1 MSVRKAHLD
10 PLAVGLLLACFV
22 FWGFQQVLVKATLAE
37 VAPVFQSALRL
48 AGATV
53 LLLLWCAWRGVR
65 LFERDG
71 TLGAG
76 LLAGT
81 LFALE
86 FVCLFIGLQY
96 GSASRLTL
104 FLYTSPLWV
113 AVLVPW
119 VAKTEHLSRTQWLGL
134 ALAFGAV
141 ALTLREGL
149 TVAGQPLQ
157 WLGDL
162 LGLAAGM
169 FWGLTTVV
177 IRSSSLSRISA
188 EKLLFYQVGLSAVVL
203 PLISWGLGEPWH
215 ASFSAFAATS
225 LVLQIGVGAF
235 ASYLVWM
242 WILGRYPATKVSVFA
257 FLTPVFALVFA
268 ALWLGE
274 AVTPTLLA
282 ALALVG
288 AGITL
293 VNRGAHP
300 LAKS

>member
-1 MSVRKAHLD
+1 MSPRKTHLD

-53 LLLLWCAWRGVR
+53 LLVLWCRWRGIP
-65 LFERDG
+65 LFTRDG

-119 VAKTEHLSRTQWLGL
+119 VAKSEHLSRVQWFGL

-141 ALTLREGL
+141 VLTLREGL

-157 WLGDL
+157 WLGDV

-188 EKLLFYQVGLSAVVL
+188 EKLLFYQVGLSAAVL
-203 PLISWGLGEPWH
+203 PLISWGLGERWH
-215 ASFSAFAATS
+215 ADFSAFAATS
-225 LVLQIGVGAF
+225 LVLQIAVGAF

-242 WILGRYPATKVSVFA
+242 WMLGRYPATKVSVFA

-274 AVTPTLLA
+274 SVTPTLLA

-293 VNRGAHP
+293 VNRGARS
-300 LAKS
+300 LSKT

>member
-1 MSVRKAHLD
+1 MSPRKTHLD

-53 LLLLWCAWRGVR
+53 LLVLWCRWRGIP
-65 LFERDG
+65 LFTRDG

-119 VAKTEHLSRTQWLGL
+119 VAKSEHLSRAQWFGL

-141 ALTLREGL
+141 VLTLREGL
-149 TVAGQPLQ
+149 TVDGQPLQ
-157 WLGDL
+157 WLGDV

-188 EKLLFYQVGLSAVVL
+188 EKLLFYQVGLSAAVL
-203 PLISWGLGEPWH
+203 PLISWGLGERWH
-215 ASFSAFAATS
+215 ADFSAFAATS
-225 LVLQIGVGAF
+225 LVLQIAVGAF

-293 VNRGAHP
+293 VNRGAQT
-300 LAKS
+300 LSKT

>member
-1 MSVRKAHLD
+1 MSPRKAHLD

-119 VAKTEHLSRTQWLGL
+119 VAKTEHLSRVQWFGL

-141 ALTLREGL
+141 VLTLQDGL

-177 IRSSSLSRISA
+177 IRSSRLSRISA
-188 EKLLFYQVGLSAVVL
+188 EKLLFYQVGLSAAVL
-203 PLISWGLGEPWH
+203 PLISWGLGEHWH
-215 ASFSAFAATS
+215 ANFSAFAVTS
-225 LVLQIGVGAF
+225 LVLQIAVGAF

-274 AVTPTLLA
+274 SVTPTLLA

-288 AGITL
+288 AGIAL
-293 VNRGAHP
+293 VNRGARP
-300 LAKS
+300 LAKP